1 MKKLTM
7 RSTDTIEAN
16 IGKIAALFP
25 HVVVETRDERGGVVR
40 AVDFDL
46 LRQELSRAL
55 AEGEKERY
63 QLTWPGKKEAVL
75 AANTPTD
82 KTLRPVR
89 EESVDWDATRNL
101 YIEGDNLEVLKLLQ
115 EAYLNKVKCI
125 YIDPP
130 YNTGQDFIYKDNF
143 RESVREY
150 LTESG
155 QIDELG
161 NRLVR
166 NTEANGRFHSDW
178 LTMMYARLKVARNLL
193 RDDGVIFISID
204 DHEMANL
211 RAICDEIFGPNNFA
225 ATIIWEKVYSPRM
238 DAIGFSTSHDYIL
251 CYVKG
256 DISAVKREPF
266 EQNER
271 QFNYVDEATGRR
283 YRRRSIRKE
292 GSNSLRSDAPNSFF
306 PLEAPDGALVY
317 PIKPDG
323 TEGCWRWS
331 RETYDENVRRGLVEW
346 VKTESGWQVY
356 AKQFLDEQAS
366 RPPETIW
373 RHTEVGH
380 THGAAEE
387 LKKLLGGRLF
397 DSPKPKELVRKM
409 LTLAT
414 DRDGEHIVL
423 DFFSG
428 SATTAHAVM
437 DLNARDG
444 GNRRFI
450 LVQLPEPTDERSEAH
465 RAGFRTIC
473 DIGKERIR
481 RAAAKIREETGA
493 DIDYG
498 FRVFRVD
505 TSNMKDVWYEPDE
518 LAQADL
524 FDLASNIKE
533 DRTGE
538 DLLIQ
543 VMLELGLDLSLPM
556 ETKLVDGK
564 TVYAVG
570 GDALAACFETDVPE
584 PVVRQMAGMRPL
596 CAVFRDGAFED
607 DAARINAEELFRT
620 LSPGTDIR
628 VL

>member
-1 MKKLTM
+1 MKRLTM
-7 RSTDTIEAN
+7 RSTDATDVN
-16 IGKIAALFP
+16 IAKIAALFP
-25 HVVVETRDERGGVVR
+25 HVITETRDERGEVVR

-55 AEGEKERY
+55 VEGERERY
-63 QLTWPGKKEAVL
+63 QLTWPGKREAVL
-75 AANTPTD
+75 AANVPTN

-89 EESVDWDATRNL
+89 EESADWDRTRNL
-101 YIEGDNLEVLKLLQ
+101 YIEGDNLEALKLLQ

-130 YNTGQDFIYKDNF
+130 YNTGRDSIYRDNF
-143 RESVREY
+143 RATVRDY
-150 LTESG
+150 LAETG
-155 QIDELG
+155 QVDELG
-161 NRLVR
+161 NRLVP

-178 LTMMYARLKVARNLL
+178 LSMMYARLKVARNLL

-204 DHEMANL
+204 DHEAANL
-211 RAICDEIFGPNNFA
+211 RVICDEIFGRDNFV

-238 DAIGFSTSHDYIL
+238 DVIGFSTSHDYVL

-256 DISAVKREPF
+256 DPAAVKREPF
-266 EQNER
+266 EQNKR
-271 QFNYVDEATGRR
+271 QFHFVDKATGRR

-292 GSNSLRSDAPNSFF
+292 GSNSLRSDAPNSYF
-306 PLEAPDGALVY
+306 PLEAPDGTLVY

-331 RETYDENVRRGLVEW
+331 RETYEENLKRGLVEW
-346 VKTESGWQVY
+346 VKTEAGWQVY
-356 AKQFLDEQAS
+356 AKQFLDEEATK
-366 RPPETIW
+366 PPETIW
-373 RHTEVGH
+373 RHQEAGH

-387 LKKLLGGRLF
+387 LKKLLGGRFF
-397 DSPKPKELVRKM
+397 DSPKPKELIMKM

-414 DRDGEHIVL
+414 DRDGAHIVL

-437 DLNARDG
+437 ELNARDG

-450 LVQLPEPTDERSEAH
+450 LVQLPEPTDERSEAR
-465 RAGFRTIC
+465 RAGYRTIC
-473 DIGKERIR
+473 DIGRERIR
-481 RAAAKIREETGA
+481 RAAEKIRRETGA

-505 TSNMKDVWYEPDE
+505 SSNLKDVWYAPDE
-518 LAQADL
+518 LRQMDL

-556 ETKLVDGK
+556 ETRRVDGR
-564 TVYAVG
+564 TVHAVG
-570 GDALAACFETDVPE
+570 GNELVACFDEDAPE
-584 PVVRQMAGMRPL
+584 AVIREMAALRPRF
-596 CAVFRDGAFED
+596 AVFRDAGFRD
-607 DAARINAEELFRT
+607 DAARINAGELFKA
-620 LSPGTDIR
+620 LSPGTEIR

>member
-7 RSTDTIEAN
+7 QSSDMTEAN
-16 IGKIAALFP
+16 IEKIAALFP
-25 HVVVETRDERGGVVR
+25 HVITEALDERGGVVR

-46 LRQELSRAL
+46 LRQELSRVL
-55 AEGEKERY
+55 VEGEKERY
-63 QLTWPGKKEAVL
+63 QLTWPGKREAVL
-75 AANTPTD
+75 NANTPTD

-89 EESVDWDATRNL
+89 EESEDWDRTRNL

-115 EAYLNKVKCI
+115 ESYLNKVKCI

-130 YNTGQDFIYKDNF
+130 YNTGRDFIYRDNF
-143 RESVREY
+143 RGSVREY
-150 LTESG
+150 LAESG
-155 QIDELG
+155 QVDERG
-161 NRLVR
+161 NRLFQ

-204 DHEMANL
+204 DHEGANL
-211 RAICDEIFGPNNFA
+211 RAICDEIFGQNNFV
-225 ATIIWEKVYSPRM
+225 ATIVWEKVYSPRM
-238 DAIGFSTSHDYIL
+238 DVTGFSTSHDYIL
-251 CYVKG
+251 CYVKR
-256 DISAVKREPF
+256 DIAGVKREPF
-266 EQNER
+266 EQNAR

-306 PLEAPDGALVY
+306 PLEAPDGTPVY

-331 RETYDENVRRGLVEW
+331 RETYEENVRKGLVEW
-346 VKTESGWQVY
+346 VKTEAGWQVY
-356 AKQFLDEQAS
+356 AKQFLDEEAS

-373 RHTEVGH
+373 RHGEVGH

-387 LKKLLGGRLF
+387 LKKLLGGRFF
-397 DSPKPKELVRKM
+397 DSPKPKELIRKM

-414 DRDGEHIVL
+414 DPDGEHIVL

-450 LVQLPEPTDERSEAH
+450 LVQLPEPTDERSEA
-465 RAGFRTIC
+465 RKAGYRTIC

-493 DIDYG
+493 GIDCG

-505 TSNMKDVWYEPDE
+505 SSNMKDVWYEPDRLE
-518 LAQADL
+518 QADL
-524 FDLASNIKE
+524 FDLASTIKD
-533 DRTGE
+533 DRTGD

-556 ETKLVDGK
+556 ETRRMDGK
-564 TVYAVG
+564 TVHVVG
-570 GDALAACFETDVPE
+570 GNALAACFDDAVPE
-584 PVVRQMAGMRPL
+584 PVVRRMAEMRPL
-596 CAVFRDGAFED
+596 RAVFRDGGFAD
-607 DAARINAEELFRT
+607 DAARINAEELFKMI
-620 LSPGTDIR
+620 SPGTDVR

>member
-7 RSTDTIEAN
+7 RSTDMTDINIE
-16 IGKIAALFP
+16 KIAALFP
-25 HVVVETRDERGGVVR
+25 HVITETRNERGEVVR
-40 AVDFDL
+40 AVDFDRL
-46 LRQELSRAL
+46 KQELSRAP
-55 AEGEKERY
+55 AEGERERY
-63 QLTWPGKKEAVL
+63 QLTWPGKREAVL
-75 AANTPTD
+75 AANAPTN

-89 EESVDWDATRNL
+89 EESVDWDRTRNL

-115 EAYLNKVKCI
+115 ESYLNKVKCI

-130 YNTGQDFIYKDNF
+130 YNTGRDYIYRDNF
-143 RESVREY
+143 RSSVKDY
-150 LTESG
+150 LAESG

-161 NRLVR
+161 NRLVL

-178 LTMMYARLKVARNLL
+178 LSMMYARLKVARNLL

-204 DHEMANL
+204 DNEAANL
-211 RAICDEIFGPNNFA
+211 RIICDEIFGRDNFA
-225 ATIIWEKVYSPRM
+225 AMIVWEKVYSPRM

-256 DISAVKREPF
+256 DSAAVKREPF
-266 EQNER
+266 EQNAR
-271 QFNYVDEATGRR
+271 QFNHVDEATGRR

-306 PLEAPDGALVY
+306 PLEAPDGTLVY

-331 RETYDENVRRGLVEW
+331 RETYEENLRRGLVEW
-346 VKTESGWQVY
+346 VKTEAGWQVY
-356 AKQFLDEQAS
+356 AKQFLDEGATK
-366 RPPETIW
+366 PPETIW
-373 RHTEVGH
+373 RHRDVGH

-387 LKKLLGGRLF
+387 LKGLLGGRFF
-397 DSPKPKELVRKM
+397 DSPKPKALIVKM

-437 DLNARDG
+437 DLNAKDG

-450 LVQLPEPTDERSEAH
+450 LVQLPEPTDERSEA
-465 RAGFRTIC
+465 RKAGYRTIC
-473 DIGKERIR
+473 DIGRERIR
-481 RAAAKIREETGA
+481 RAAESIRQETGA

-505 TSNMKDVWYEPDE
+505 SSNMKDVWYAPDG
-518 LAQADL
+518 LTQADL
-524 FDLASNIKE
+524 FDLAVSIKE
-533 DRTGE
+533 DRTGD

-543 VMLELGLDLSLPM
+543 VMLELGLDLSLPI
-556 ETKLVDGK
+556 ETRRVDGK
-564 TVYAVG
+564 IVYVVG
-570 GDALAACFETDVPE
+570 AGELAACFDEDVPE
-584 PVVRQMAGMRPL
+584 AVIREMAGMGPGH
-596 CAVFRDGAFED
+596 AVFRDAGFRD
-607 DAARINAEELFRT
+607 DAARINAGELFRL